1 MKQKLSLVTLGVRDL
16 EASVR
21 FYESLGWKSL
31 PREVGDEVAFFEM
44 GGVHLSLFGRDDLA
58 TDVGTPFAPGPIS
71 SPITLAHNEPSAA
84 EVDRAFA
91 EFLAAGATEVKRPMA
106 TTWGGYSGYVADPD
120 GHLWEVAFNP
130 FSDWT

>member
-1 MKQKLSLVTLGVRDL
+1 M
-16 EASVR
+16 
-21 FYESLGWKSL
+21 
-31 PREVGDEVAFFEM
+31 DEVAFFEM

-84 EVDRAFA
+84 EVDRAFS
-91 EFLAAGATEVKRPMA
+91 EFLAAGATAVKRPTAM
-106 TTWGGYSGYVADPD
+106 TWGGYSGYVADPD